1 MNFAPKVVNASP
13 LTTTASCDMEFDVG
27 GGCDATP
34 PEFGKQVQHEGLVLT
49 GPKTWD
55 DHSTSW
61 TMTITWTA
69 VGTGSGPGH

>member
-1 MNFAPKVVNASP
+1 
-13 LTTTASCDMEFDVG
+13 L
-27 GGCDATP
+27 
-34 PEFGKQVQHEGLVLT
+34 EFGKQAQHEGLVLT

-69 VGTGSGPGH
+69 VSTGTGPGH